1 MKIFFIVTTLLAA
14 MLADLLIGSFGF
26 SVSLTAGT
34 LLYFSGSFGL
44 RHTLPAA
51 VAAGVFLDMCYARPE
66 AFSAAA
72 LLAAT
77 AAGMYF
83 MPSREYRN
91 SLIRSLPVG
100 AAAEG
105 VFVLA
110 NAAAL
115 SCIYGKTG
123 YPSGII
129 AHLTT
134 SMLFGTLC
142 FPGLVILFDAVAG
155 MLNLP
160 RYLASAPEDI
170 LPQKNTGGAFPVET
184 ASRRRREQ

>member
-1 MKIFFIVTTLLAA
+1 
-14 MLADLLIGSFGF
+14 
-26 SVSLTAGT
+26 
-34 LLYFSGSFGL
+34 
-44 RHTLPAA
+44 
-51 VAAGVFLDMCYARPE
+51 E

-77 AAGMYF
+77 AAGVYF
-83 MPSREYRN
+83 MPGREYRN
-91 SLIRSLPVG
+91 SPVRSLPVG
-100 AAAEG
+100 AVAEG

-110 NAAAL
+110 NAAAV

-123 YPSGII
+123 YPSGIL
-129 AHLTT
+129 AHLTS

-142 FPGLVILFDAVAG
+142 FPGLVILFDTVAT

-160 RYLASAPEDI
+160 CYLAPAPDDI
-170 LPQKNTGGAFPVET
+170 LSQEKTGSAIPVET

>member
-44 RHTLPAA
+44 KHTLPAA

-155 MLNLP
+155 MLSLP

>member
-14 MLADLLIGSFGF
+14 LLADLLIGNFGF

-44 RHTLPAA
+44 KHTLPAA

-91 SLIRSLPVG
+91 SLVRSLPVG

-105 VFVLA
+105 VLVLA

-123 YPSGII
+123 YPSGIL

-142 FPGLVILFDAVAG
+142 FPGLVILFDAVAT

-170 LPQKNTGGAFPVET
+170 LPKKNTGTAFPVET
-184 ASRRRREQ
+184 ASRRRRGR

>member
-44 RHTLPAA
+44 KHTLPAA

-105 VFVLA
+105 IFVLA

-155 MLNLP
+155 MLSLP